1 MCEDHLYLALM
12 ATRWLDDANFA
23 KGPAQFFKSLPMPF
37 RLIVPGLVRRKVEKT
52 LKLQGFGRHTPA
64 EQDELAIRDVDA
76 LAATIREEAFLM
88 GDRPCG
94 ADATV
99 FSFVAQLLTPVFV
112 TPTRT
117 AAEKH
122 QNLVSCRDRI
132 QRQYF
137 SQ

>member
-1 MCEDHLYLALM
+1 MYK
-12 ATRWLDDANFA
+12 R
-23 KGPAQFFKSLPMPF
+23 Q
-37 RLIVPGLVRRKVEKT
+37 T
-52 LKLQGFGRHTPA
+52 LKLQGFGHHTPA

-122 QNLVSCRDRI
+122 QNLGCPFSRNKNAFWTVDRDGLPSLSAFSAEGLRVPVRI
-132 QRQYF
+132 RVFYNR
-137 SQ
+137 

>member
-12 ATRWLDDANFA
+12 ATRWLDHANFD

-88 GDRPCG
+88 GDRPAG
-94 ADATV
+94 RMRL
-99 FSFVAQLLTPVFV
+99 FSALW
-112 TPTRT
+112 R
-117 AAEKH
+117 
-122 QNLVSCRDRI
+122 NC
-132 QRQYF
+132 
-137 SQ
+137 

>member
-1 MCEDHLYLALM
+1 MTKVMLLLKFAGLEFSED
-12 ATRWLDDANFA
+12 R
-23 KGPAQFFKSLPMPF
+23 G
-37 RLIVPGLVRRKVEKT
+37 GKVEKT

-64 EQDELAIRDVDA
+64 EQDELAIRVDA
-76 LAATIREEAFLM
+76 PAAIIGETAFLM
-88 GDRPCG
+88 DDRPCG

-122 QNLVSCRDRI
+122 QNLVSYRDRI

>member
-1 MCEDHLYLALM
+1 
-12 ATRWLDDANFA
+12 
-23 KGPAQFFKSLPMPF
+23 
-37 RLIVPGLVRRKVEKT
+37 
-52 LKLQGFGRHTPA
+52 
-64 EQDELAIRDVDA
+64 
-76 LAATIREEAFLM
+76 M

-99 FSFVAQLLTPVFV
+99 FSFVAQLMTPVFL

-122 QNLVSCRDRI
+122 QNLVSYRDRI

-137 SQ
+137 SH